1 MSKKSNL
8 FWKFLSIV
16 VLGIILWV
24 YTFPWNLY
32 NINIPYL
39 SSEYKLGLDLQWG
52 VELDY
57 KVDLDEVKKEQ
68 DYDKTKEDSIIEGL
82 KSIIDKRIQVLNIN
96 DSQIT
101 SATYGNEKHII
112 VQIPLKG
119 TNSTENKENIKR
131 AKEAIGRVVKIE
143 FKEKRDKI
151 TEEDIQARA
160 TLANEALKEIKNSSF
175 SLASN
180 KFKDNYE
187 NVDTGTLTW
196 TLSEL
201 KSYFSLPQE
210 FKKEGLVDK
219 VLTGSGKTSLTFEDG
234 AIKESFGGLWY
245 WIVNVNNITS
255 STGTWGNIYDID
267 YIFITQ
273 KPSDWKPAQD
283 KKGRILNDKYFVKS
297 SVQFNQAFQ
306 PMVEL
311 TFNDEWAEIFGELT
325 RRLTGK
331 QLAIFVGGQLLTAPN
346 VNEAILTGKA
356 VITGEYTPEE
366 ARMLSQN
373 INTWV
378 VPAPIY
384 LTSERSIDSR
394 LWIDSLSKLIVS
406 GLIGFAI
413 IALFLMFVYRAS
425 WVVASISLLLY
436 ILMVLAVVKFFGII
450 LTLASIAGLILSVGM
465 AIDANILIFERI
477 KDELKEGEK
486 MDNALKL
493 GFEQSF
499 SAIWDSN
506 LTGLIVALILFI
518 FGINLIKGFWLM
530 LAIWIV
536 VSLIVFYYISRVFVF
551 LLAKIDMKQKN
562 FIGLKK

>member
-1 MSKKSNL
+1 MSKKSSL
-8 FWKFLSIV
+8 FWKFFSIV
-16 VLGIILWV
+16 VLGIILWI
-24 YTFPWNLY
+24 YAFPWNLY
-32 NINIPYL
+32 WVNLPLL
-39 SSEYKLGLDLQWG
+39 SHEYKLGLDLQWW

-57 KVDLDEVKKEQ
+57 KVDLDEAKK
-68 DYDKTKEDSIIEGL
+68 DASYDKTKESSIIEGL
-82 KSIIDKRIQVLNIN
+82 KAIIDKRIQVLNIN

-101 SATYGNEKHII
+101 SATYGNEEHII
-112 VQIPLKG
+112 VQIPLKW
-119 TNSTENKENIKR
+119 TNSDENKENIKR

-151 TEEDIQARA
+151 TEDDIKARLI
-160 TLANEALKEIKNSSF
+160 LADEALKELKTSSF
-175 SLASN
+175 FLTAN

-187 NVDTGTLTW
+187 NIDIGTLTG

-201 KSYFSLPQE
+201 KDYFSLPQE
-210 FKKEGLVDK
+210 YKKKWLVGK
-219 VLTGSGKTSLTFEDG
+219 VLTWSGKTSLTFEDG
-234 AIKESFGGLWY
+234 MVKENFGGIWY
-245 WIVNVNNITS
+245 WIVNVNNITP
-255 STGTWGNIYDID
+255 STGTGWDMYDVD
-267 YIFITQ
+267 YIFVTQ
-273 KPSDWKPAQD
+273 KPSDWKEAKD

-356 VITGEYTPEE
+356 VITGKYTPEE
-366 ARMLSQN
+366 ARILSQN

-394 LWIDSLSKLIVS
+394 LGIDSLSKLIVS
-406 GLIGFAI
+406 GLIGFAV
-413 IALFLMFVYRAS
+413 IALFLIFVYRAS
-425 WVVASISLLLY
+425 WVIASISLLLY
-436 ILMVLAVVKFFGII
+436 ILMVLALVKFFGII

-477 KDELKEGEK
+477 KDELKEWEK

-518 FGINLIKGFWLM
+518 FGINLIKGFGLM

-536 VSLIVFYYISRVFVF
+536 VSLIVFYYISRIFTF
-551 LLAKIDMKQKN
+551 LLARLDMKQKN